1 MCLYWYVDVFTLRA
15 KSPTSQPAGSH
26 ANNKKAL
33 CVWGRS
39 LMTLTTVG
47 YGDVTPRT
55 DVEMAWTCIVM
66 FVGTCTF
73 GYIIG
78 NGES

>member
-1 MCLYWYVDVFTLRA
+1 
-15 KSPTSQPAGSH
+15 
-26 ANNKKAL
+26 
-33 CVWGRS
+33 
-39 LMTLTTVG
+39 MTLTTVG

-55 DVEMAWTCIVM
+55 DVEVAWTCIVM